1 MTKWEIQ
8 VLRTV
13 EKMEWVGDNIEGLS
27 KLWSISEFL

>member
-13 EKMEWVGDNIEGLS
+13 EKMEWVGDNIEALS